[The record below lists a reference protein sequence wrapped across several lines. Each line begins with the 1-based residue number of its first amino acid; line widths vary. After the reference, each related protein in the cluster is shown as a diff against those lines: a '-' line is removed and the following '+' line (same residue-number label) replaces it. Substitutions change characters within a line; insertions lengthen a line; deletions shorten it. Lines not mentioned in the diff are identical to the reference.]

1 MAGMIDPRVRTF
13 SPSLFGTGGDV
24 GQLNALWS
32 GIVRAAQLQMQ
43 QQQQLATPMG
53 PLSGVMGA
61 PLMSAGRM
69 PQVVGASQNL
79 LPASLLGGGTRGMG
93 QFANGGV
100 DFGSLLRRQLLSAV
114 ANNTM
119 PSAGFPSDNI
129 PGTPMTPPPAI
140 TPPPTGFNPPASSD
154 TPPPYMPP
162 YTPPYTPPYMPPT
175 VCPPP
180 PSTPS
185 DCPPVTSDCPPTDSS
200 DSSKKVFVLGNLKK
214 FGGGTIR
221 KGLEELLRGQT
232 QKDRKGERTHSKLSP
247 EDTAKVKAL
256 LESNDPEVKKVLN
269 SKVPDKKSIVLSE
282 DGKILDTL
290 NTTDVVANN
299 SLGVGVHADHMRDK
313 GRNFDRSAGGQINA
327 GGTTHQVA
335 GTELHSPI
343 KISLDG
349 KDAKLNSTNGFAI
362 DLNGFDEKGG
372 QTTTSGGLNSNEA
385 WLVRDR
391 AGDGIKKNGV
401 VDGDDVYGDHNGTR
415 KDGYDDLARDFAS
428 ELKTDPKTGKR
439 YLDLSDPNSR
449 AGKELQLLDAQG
461 NLRPAK
467 DVLKRID
474 VDGTAVDERDG
485 KGNVITARSSV
496 TYVDGRTATSA
507 DQWYSTPAPT
517 RG

>member
-1 MAGMIDPRVRTF
+1 MAGMIDPRVRTL
-13 SPSLFGTGGDV
+13 SPALYGAGADIT
-24 GQLNALWS
+24 QLNSLWTA
-32 GIVRAAQLQMQ
+32 IVRAAQMQMQ
-43 QQQQLATPMG
+43 QQQQLATPLG

-69 PQVVGASQNL
+69 PQVLGAAQNS
-79 LPASLLGGGTRGMG
+79 LPANLLGGGYRSMG
-93 QFANGGV
+93 GFGHGGV
-100 DFGSLLRRQLLSAV
+100 DFGSLLRQQLLKAV
-114 ANNTM
+114 PSNL
-119 PSAGFPSDNI
+119 PSAGFPDDVI
-129 PGTPMTPPPAI
+129 PGTPMTPPPS
-140 TPPPTGFNPPASSD
+140 GFSPPASSE
-154 TPPPYMPP
+154 TP
-162 YTPPYTPPYMPPT
+162 T
-175 VCPPP
+175 
-180 PSTPS
+180 SSSSGETPS
-185 DCPPVTSDCPPTDSS
+185 SSDSSSPPISSDSSGDSS
-200 DSSKKVFVLGNLKK
+200 DSSSESAKKVFVLGNLKK
-214 FGGGTIR
+214 FGGGTVR

-247 EDTAKVKAL
+247 EDAAKVKAL
-256 LESNDPEVKKVLN
+256 LDSKDPEVMRALA

-290 NTTDVVANN
+290 NTTDVVGNT
-299 SLGVGVHADHMRDK
+299 SLGVGVHAQHMGDK
-313 GRNFDRSAGGQINA
+313 GRNFDRSAGGSINA

-372 QTTTSGGLNSNEA
+372 QTTTSGGLNGNEA

-391 AGDGIKKNGV
+391 AGDGVKKNGV

-496 TYVDGRTATSA
+496 TYLDGRTATSA

-517 RG
+517 KA